1 MKTTSD
7 FCVAFSVD
15 DNYIKYAVSLLRGLK
30 QYCTDADIVCRAIDM
45 CDDNI
50 VRLEHAHD
58 NVMIIRDNPQAKT
71 TRTIFKKLDDP
82 TELYWTYKGR
92 INTREGIK
100 NIQKTMYSER
110 AVYSCH
116 SRFKTIIELLPHY
129 KRIMTLDVDTIVRS
143 NIDHM
148 FRDYVD
154 SELYI
159 VPIREEG
166 VVKLF
171 NNEGLLLIANTV
183 RALSFFNK
191 VHDYIYTD
199 DKHLEWDIDTEALTE
214 TYSDSNLSIGH
225 LEQTYKDKKHLD
237 ESIMWSGD
245 GPRKK
250 QTRFKQAIH
259 E

>member
-15 DNYIKYAVSLLRGLK
+15 DNYIHYATSLFQDLK
-30 QYCTDADIVCRAIDM
+30 QHSTNTDIICRAIDM

-50 VRLEHAHD
+50 AKLKQSYG
-58 NVMIIRDNPQAKT
+58 NVKIIRDDPHAKT

-92 INTREGIK
+92 INTREGNK

-116 SRFKTIIELLPHY
+116 SRFKTIVELLPHY
-129 KRIMTLDVDTIVRS
+129 KKIMTLDVDTIVRS

-148 FRDYVD
+148 FHDYVD

-159 VPIREEG
+159 VPIREDG

-171 NNEGLLLIANTV
+171 NNEGLLLITNTM
-183 RALSFFNK
+183 RALNFFTK
-191 VHDYIYTD
+191 VHDYIYTGD
-199 DKHLEWDIDTEALTE
+199 NYLEWDIDTEALTE
-214 TYSDSNLSIGH
+214 TYSSSNLSIGH

-250 QTRFKQAIH
+250 QPRFKQAVH

>member
-7 FCVAFSVD
+7 NCIAFSVD
-15 DNYIKYAVSLLRGLK
+15 DNYIKYAVALLRGLS
-30 QYCTDADIVCRAIDM
+30 QHTSGVDIVCRAIDM
-45 CDDNI
+45 KEDNI
-50 VRLEHAHD
+50 ELL
-58 NVMIIRDNPQAKT
+58 NNTYQGLKIIRDNPGAKT
-71 TRTIFKKLDDP
+71 KRTIFKKLDDP

-116 SRFKTIIELLPHY
+116 SRFKTIVELLSKY
-129 KRIMTLDVDTIVRS
+129 NKLMTLDVDTIVKRDI
-143 NIDHM
+143 NHM
-148 FRDYVD
+148 FTDFND

-159 VPIREEG
+159 VPIREAD

-171 NNEGLLLIANTV
+171 NNEGLLLISNTV
-183 RALSFFNK
+183 RSMSFFKK
-191 VHDYIYTD
+191 VHDYIYED
-199 DKHLEWDIDTEALTE
+199 EKYLEWDIDTEALTT
-214 TYSDSNLSIGH
+214 TYSDSNITIGH
-225 LEQTYKDKKHLD
+225 LDQTYKDKKHLID
-237 ESIMWSGD
+237 SYMWSGD

-250 QTRFKQAIH
+250 EERFKQAVH

>member
-15 DNYIKYAVSLLRGLK
+15 DNYIQYAMSLLRGLK
-30 QYCTDADIVCRAIDM
+30 QHCTGADIVCRSIDM
-45 CDDNI
+45 SDDNI
-50 VRLEHAHD
+50 VKLRQIHD
-58 NVMIIRDNPQAKT
+58 TVKIIRDNPHAKT
-71 TRTIFKKLDDP
+71 TRTIFKKLSDP

-116 SRFKTIIELLPHY
+116 SRFKTIIELLPKY
-129 KRIMTLDVDTIVRS
+129 KKLMTLDVDTVIRS
-143 NIDHM
+143 DIYHM
-148 FRDYVD
+148 FTDYID

-159 VPIREEG
+159 VPIREDG

-171 NNEGLLLIANTV
+171 NNEGLLLITNTARSV
-183 RALSFFNK
+183 SFFNK
-191 VHDYIYTD
+191 VHDHIYTGD
-199 DKHLEWDIDTEALTE
+199 NYLEWDIDTEALTE
-214 TYSDSNLSIGH
+214 TFSNSNISIGH
-225 LEQTYKDKKHLD
+225 LEQTYKDKKHLE

-250 QTRFKQAIH
+250 QTRFKQAVH